1 MGLRAERRWGRPPTL
16 DQWQEPTLRR
26 RMPTLLN
33 WYDLLLLFGL
43 GVLLPFLPG
52 LPVQPGVIVVLRVI
66 VGVPALLVAPG
77 FALVAA
83 LFPGRGDL
91 DGQSRAALS
100 FGLSIAAIAVLAAAL
115 GLGPW
120 GIRPLPI
127 ALALSLWIAVFGGV
141 AIVRRRLA
149 LSRRLLRPS
158 PGVRIRFGV
167 LLLALALIAGGIFGT
182 LLWQDRLREEVTRWW
197 PAILLVAAALWMLI
211 ALVRRQVTSFLGG
224 AALAGVG
231 LSALLDAQDIA
242 TLRETLLGLVLVT
255 VGLGIVV
262 RGFLLRGR
270 TAR

>member
-1 MGLRAERRWGRPPTL
+1 MSL
-16 DQWQEPTLRR
+16 LRR
-26 RMPTLLN
+26 RRP
-33 WYDLLLLFGL
+33 YQ
-43 GVLLPFLPG
+43 
-52 LPVQPGVIVVLRVI
+52 QPAETVSAQRTGDFEGGNLVRGDE
-66 VGVPALLVAPG
+66 GVPIEPFVPVSGADVADDRAYAYPP
-77 FALVAA
+77 AEMPAA
-83 LFPGRGDL
+83 QEEAP
-91 DGQSRAALS
+91 
-100 FGLSIAAIAVLAAAL
+100 
-115 GLGPW
+115 
-120 GIRPLPI
+120 
-127 ALALSLWIAVFGGV
+127 
-141 AIVRRRLA
+141 RR
-149 LSRRLLRPS
+149 RRLLRPS